1 MTALR
6 QEAIELIQNIPET
19 KIVYIVGI
27 LKNLSGLCN
36 EEKVKKQK
44 SRQQSP
50 AYERLLRYKGT
61 MKIDLDYKSE
71 LAKARDEKYADFI

>member
-6 QEAIELIQNIPET
+6 QEAIDLIQNIPET
-19 KIVYIVGI
+19 KIVYLVGI

-36 EEKVKKQK
+36 EEKANKQK
-44 SRQQSP
+44 SRRPSP

-61 MKIDLDYKSE
+61 MNIDLDYKSE
-71 LAKARDEKYADFI
+71 LAKARVNTDEA

>member
-1 MTALR
+1 MSALR
-6 QEAIELIQNIPET
+6 QEAIELIQNIPEA

-36 EEKVKKQK
+36 EEKADKQK
-44 SRQQSP
+44 PRQPSP
-50 AYERLLRYKGT
+50 AFMRLLRYKGT
-61 MKIDLDYKSE
+61 IDVDLDYKSE